1 MKNPLRDLG
10 VSDKALLAAIAGD
23 AKAHQELKRVGA
35 EVAED
40 WKGRAPVFG
49 DKDPRRADPPYG
61 GEPGEYRDSIEPGKP
76 HVNKEGE
83 LELLVES
90 DDYKAIEIELGSKHM
105 PVYAPATATMRQFG
119 AEDGPIITNSTNR
132 PEVEQLF
139 RKNRRD
145 KAGGKYGARKRK
157 NR

>member
-10 VSDKALLAAIAGD
+10 VSDRALLSGIAGD
-23 AKAHQELKRVGA
+23 AKAHRELKRAGD
-35 EVAED
+35 EVADD
-40 WKGRAPVFG
+40 WKNRAPVFG

-61 GEPGEYRDSIEPGKP
+61 GEPGEYRDGITPGKV
-76 HVNKEGE
+76 HLTKDGE

-90 DDYKAIEIELGSKHM
+90 DDYKAIEIEFGSKHM
-105 PVYAPATATMRQFG
+105 PVYAPATATMQEFG
-119 AEDGPIITNSTNR
+119 SLDPPIITNSTNR

-157 NR
+157 GS